1 MHLQLLLST
10 LRARF
15 GVFALVV
22 CATVLAATVVSLLLP
37 KTYKATTSLL
47 VDARDAQSLSGAGAG
62 TPQFSHPL
70 EKVTYMQTQMD
81 IIGSETVARKV
92 VQDLRLAENPAA
104 QAEHAKSGRAG
115 SIEDNLARDLL
126 LALKVEGSQ
135 SSIIQVTFTAGDPRF
150 AAAVANAFA
159 KAYADTALEMRT
171 APTRQAAVWFDE
183 QLKALRENLQ
193 EAQST
198 LAEYQRK
205 KGIVAADERLDVESV
220 RLGELSTQLARAQDT
235 TLGWQARGQQA
246 REALARGQ
254 SPERLADVQANP
266 LVQTLKTDI
275 LRGEAKLKELASQY
289 GTNYPTYQRQLS
301 ENQSLREKLDGE
313 VAKIA
318 AGFDNSSRQSRQQ
331 EAGLAG
337 ALAAQRDRLLQL
349 RESRSELVV
358 LTRNAESAQ
367 RTYETALQRAVLNK
381 VESSARGS
389 NVAVLGPAVE
399 PPAPA
404 RPKVGLNVALSVVV
418 GIILGLGTVMLME
431 LLDRRVRSHNDLV
444 TEPNVPLLAVLN
456 KWDPAAGH
464 RLPGWSG
471 SQRTLPK
478 PT

>member
-1 MHLQLLLST
+1 L
-10 LRARF
+10 
-15 GVFALVV
+15 
-22 CATVLAATVVSLLLP
+22 
-37 KTYKATTSLL
+37 
-47 VDARDAQSLSGAGAG
+47 
-62 TPQFSHPL
+62 
-70 EKVTYMQTQMD
+70 
-81 IIGSETVARKV
+81 
-92 VQDLRLAENPAA
+92 
-104 QAEHAKSGRAG
+104 
-115 SIEDNLARDLL
+115 
-126 LALKVEGSQ
+126 
-135 SSIIQVTFTAGDPRF
+135 
-150 AAAVANAFA
+150 
-159 KAYADTALEMRT
+159 RT

-183 QLKALRENLQ
+183 QLKIMRENVQ
-193 EAQST
+193 EAQSA

-205 KGIVAADERLDVESV
+205 KGIVASDERLDVESV

-246 REALARGQ
+246 RDALAQGH

-313 VAKIA
+313 MNKIA
-318 AGFDNSSRQSRQQ
+318 AGFETSSRQSRQQ

-349 RESRSELVV
+349 RESRSELAV

-367 RTYETALQRAVLNK
+367 RTYEAALQRAVANK
-381 VESSARGS
+381 VEGSARGS
-389 NVAVLGPAVE
+389 NVAVLAPAVE

-404 RPKVGLNVALSVVV
+404 RPKVGLNVALSLIV
-418 GIILGLGTVMLME
+418 GIILGLATVILME

-444 TEPNVPLLAVLN
+444 SQTNAPLLAVLN
-456 KWDPAAGH
+456 SWDPAAGH
-464 RLPGWSG
+464 RLPGLPG
-471 SQRTLPK
+471 SVQRTLPK

>member
-1 MHLQLLLST
+1 MHVQLLLST

-47 VDARDAQSLSGAGAG
+47 VDAKDAQSLSGGAG

-70 EKVTYMQTQMD
+70 EKTTYMQTQMD

-92 VQDLRLAENPAA
+92 VQDLKLAENPEARAA
-104 QAEHAKSGRAG
+104 HAKSGGAG
-115 SIEDNLARDLL
+115 SIEDKIARDLL
-126 LALKVEGSQ
+126 LALKVDGSQ
-135 SSIIQVTFTAGDPRF
+135 SSIIQVTYMAGDPRS

-159 KAYADTALEMRT
+159 KAYSDTVLDMRT
-171 APTRQAAVWFDE
+171 APTRQAAAWFDE
-183 QLKALRENLQ
+183 QLKVLRENVQ
-193 EAQST
+193 EAQSA

-205 KGIVAADERLDVESV
+205 KGIVATDERLDVESV

-246 REALARGQ
+246 RDALAQGQ

-289 GTNYPTYQRQLS
+289 GTSYPTYQRQLT

-313 VAKIA
+313 MAKIA
-318 AGFDNSSRQSRQQ
+318 AGFESSSRQSRQQ

-337 ALAAQRDRLLQL
+337 AMAAQRDRLLKL
-349 RESRSELVV
+349 RESRSELAV
-358 LTRNAESAQ
+358 LARNAESAQ

-389 NVAVLGPAVE
+389 NVAVLSPAVE

-404 RPKVGLNVALSVVV
+404 RPKVGLNVALSLVI
-418 GIILGLGTVMLME
+418 GIILGLATIVLME
-431 LLDRRVRSHNDLV
+431 LLDRRVRSHNDLAS
-444 TEPNVPLLAVLN
+444 EPNVPLLAVLN
-456 KWDPAAGH
+456 TWDPAAVQ

-471 SQRTLPK
+471 SAHRTLPK
-478 PT
+478 PA